1 MHPKAYRNKANILCV
16 ISDLSEILNRLDEN
30 MRRIAYNYTGY
41 RHRDWSNFSLM
52 SRYMYTL
59 TKSAR

>member
-1 MHPKAYRNKANILCV
+1 MLYLTYQKLL
-16 ISDLSEILNRLDEN
+16 DRLDEN

-52 SRYMYTL
+52 GRYMYTL